1 MGTLEVKNIML
12 ILLDNAREQTET
24 KVLFFPIFKE
34 VYESA

>member
-12 ILLDNAREQTET
+12 ILLDNAGEQTET
-24 KVLFFPIFKE
+24 KVLFFPFFKE